1 MRSPKLAT
9 RREKTPYLVP
19 CVKLLC
25 GNHGVMVDEFISLYI
40 GEEGISEIIEP
51 VFEVTDP
58 VFREL
63 LALGQSER
71 AEAAKTIL
79 QPLDVFSSDMMAY
92 MRVLNVPAGAE
103 VWQGFRRTFPKDTV
117 DESTDHVMRYNGS
130 GRTGWKRMLSRTEQQ
145 RSMKSEVYRN
155 GHSTLFCAAA

>member
-1 MRSPKLAT
+1 MAWPNTAEKREMKDSALEERANEHVPFPGKKAVRKRKMAAGSPNAEPEAGHAA
-9 RREKTPYLVP
+9 RKTPYLVP

-71 AEAAKTIL
+71 AEAAKRIL
-79 QPLDVFSSDMMAY
+79 QPLDVFSSDMMAS
-92 MRVLNVPAGAE
+92 MRVLNVPAGAAFWE
-103 VWQGFRRTFPKDTV
+103 EFPSYV
-117 DESTDHVMRYNGS
+117 SQRY
-130 GRTGWKRMLSRTEQQ
+130 SR
-145 RSMKSEVYRN
+145 
-155 GHSTLFCAAA
+155 